1 MLRNCCSLLKESLA
15 FFVFLFFATYGL
27 VGTAQNQQ
35 LEEVVIQAERN
46 DSDPI
51 DDLASIV
58 AFDGEKLADAGIENV
73 EDVAAYT
80 PNFNLTQ
87 TETGT
92 NIFIRGIGAGVN
104 QGFDQSVGLYSDG
117 VPLPRGNM
125 ARAPFLDLASVQI
138 LRGPQYVLDGNYSIA
153 GSAHMISNLNV
164 DEFKANVDFNFIPSQ
179 NERKL
184 LLSLGG
190 PINDQFAANVVL
202 QSKTSDGFVENVF
215 RSEDGPAA
223 DELLVRFVFGYR
235 PTENL
240 NFTLKV
246 EQGSFDTT
254 GRAAEVVF
262 AGEGVPDI
270 GNLTAVVN
278 GDNESRS
285 PRNSPA
291 GLPLP
296 TALVSPDEFR
306 LIPRGN
312 GHLNQ
317 ETAGGD
323 LFFFSGRDYFTTIND
338 LYNDNAAGLNGFSTS
353 PLGAQ
358 PVPLGFNDTEFDFRR
373 GADADER
380 SENDSLNIT
389 LNTELSLGDH
399 RLKLT
404 NSFVEYD
411 YDELID
417 ADFTSLAILEVAQQ
431 ETYEQSFHKLEFH
444 SSKGNFVDVVA
455 GVSYLSADL
464 SFNDLLSSNT
474 INQERESPLPTF
486 NPNSGGVGQTLGFDP
501 DAPFGGFLSR
511 SLPAIQ
517 VESLAEFDIDR
528 IFEQEQE
535 TVSAYFQTTFNW
547 SDSFRSTLGARY
559 TRSEKDA
566 VRDLVLVNQD
576 GNVPTLD
583 DVVRLPGEVIDPI
596 ASRAIQL
603 YQSVFAI
610 QIHTDRFPQLFDD
623 ASFERFGP
631 SVVPETVRSNLGVRT
646 ALGGNNPETNRLT
659 GDLLDGNRR
668 EEQFLPSLTLEW
680 DALQNLSFRASV
692 RLANKLGGFDARSN
706 ATPNILPGTGLPIG
720 SFEFEDEEATSYE
733 FGLKWF
739 WGGAGAELNATYF
752 FTDYKDLQTSTS
764 DGRAGLNV
772 GNAGAARTQGV
783 EIEGF
788 QPITEKLS
796 LNYSLSWIDFEFLD
810 FINGSCRLNRRP
822 DNFILLQD
830 TRFIPSELLEV
841 LQTGQVFNIIYP
853 DPDDP
858 SSPGFRALS
867 PINGI
872 LQGARINENIGSFF
886 NIDPAG
892 LQEDG
897 SLTPETLEDALTEL
911 RFFDSHRVFGT
922 PAFCDFEGQTNQFV
936 SDWNG
941 TFSFNYE
948 TEIPGLGLLL
958 QPSLD
963 IIYNSGYFTNLSQDE
978 DVAQDEYF
986 QFNGRLALTNLED
999 SWEIALTGQNLT
1011 NERILSYSQDLPIAS
1026 AVANTR
1032 SYFGFSRPP
1041 RSIGLNFRYKFH

>member
-1 MLRNCCSLLKESLA
+1 MLINNCSLLRKPIICLVSL
-15 FFVFLFFATYGL
+15 FLVTHAL
-27 VGTAQNQQ
+27 VSVAQNQGI
-35 LEEVVIQAERN
+35 EEVVIQAERN
-46 DSDPI
+46 DTDPV

-80 PNFNLTQ
+80 PNFTLTQ

-164 DEFKANVDFNFIPSQ
+164 DEFKAVVDFNFIPSQ

-190 PINDQFAANVVL
+190 PINDQFAANIVL
-202 QSKTSDGFVENVF
+202 QSKQSDGWVENVF
-215 RSEDGPAA
+215 RSEDGPAN
-223 DELLVRFVFGYR
+223 DEVLARLVLGYR

-240 NFTLKV
+240 SFTLKV

-262 AGEGVPDI
+262 AGEGVPVLNTI
-270 GNLTAVVN
+270 VGGVERRPSNT
-278 GDNESRS
+278 SS
-285 PRNSPA
+285 IFPF
-291 GLPLP
+291 P
-296 TALVSPDEFR
+296 TAFVSPDEFR
-306 LIPRGN
+306 LIPRGS
-312 GHLNQ
+312 GHLSLD
-317 ETAGGD
+317 TAGGD
-323 LFFFSGRDYFTTIND
+323 SFFFSGRDYFTTINE
-338 LYNDNAAGLNGFSTS
+338 LYNDTLARSTS

-404 NSFVEYD
+404 NSYIEYD

-417 ADFTSLAILEVAQQ
+417 ADFTSLAILEVDQQ

-444 SSKGNFVDVVA
+444 SSKGNFIDVVA

-464 SFNDLLSSNT
+464 RFADLLDANV
-474 INQERESPLPTF
+474 INQERETPLPSF
-486 NPNSGGVGQTLGFDP
+486 NPNFNGVGQTLGFDP

-511 SLPAIQ
+511 SLAAVQ
-517 VESLAEFDIDR
+517 VESVAQFDIDR
-528 IFEQEQE
+528 VFEQEQE
-535 TVSAYFQTTFNW
+535 TVAAYFQTTFNW
-547 SDSFRSTLGARY
+547 SDSFRSTLGVRY

-566 VRDLVLVNQD
+566 VRDLVLVDQD

-583 DVVRLPGEVIDPI
+583 DLVLMPGQVIEPI
-596 ASRAIQL
+596 AARAIQQ
-603 YQSVFAI
+603 YQAVFAI
-610 QIHTDRFPQLFDD
+610 QIHTDRLPELFDD
-623 ASFERFGP
+623 ANFS
-631 SVVPETVRSNLGVRT
+631 SPEAGDALRNRLGVRA
-646 ALGGNNPETNRLT
+646 ALGGNNPETNRVT

-706 ATPNILPGTGLPIG
+706 ATPNIPPGTGLPIG

-733 FGLKWF
+733 FGVKWF
-739 WGGAGAELNATYF
+739 WGAGAELNATYF

-772 GNAGAARTQGV
+772 DNAGAARTQGV
-783 EIEGF
+783 EIEGV

-830 TRFIPSELLEV
+830 PQFIPDEVRAVLE
-841 LQTGQVFNIIYP
+841 TGQVFNIIYP

-858 SSPGFRALS
+858 NSLGFRTNVGAGGNLEGERIS
-867 PINGI
+867 DNILANFQIN
-872 LQGARINENIGSFF
+872 QVS
-886 NIDPAG
+886 G
-892 LQEDG
+892 LQADG
-897 SLTPETLEDALTEL
+897 SLTPETLEAVLTEL
-911 RFFDSHRVFGT
+911 RFFDTHRVFGT

-948 TEIPGLGLLL
+948 TEVPRLGILF

-999 SWEIALTGQNLT
+999 TWEVALTGQNLT

-1026 AVANTR
+1026 GVANTR